1 MLPLEKINDLLQLVK
16 LVKSD
21 KLKKVKGG
29 VILSLL
35 PWIAVMHLY
44 HTASEHEKRAT
55 ALEEKIEKQAEEL
68 EEHAIIYGG
77 TGVQYAAKVEQALDD
92 FEAIQ
97 GNTNDDLREQI
108 RLLKKRR

>member
-1 MLPLEKINDLLQLVK
+1 MLPLEKINDLISLVK

-44 HTASEHEKRAT
+44 HVASEHEKRAE
-55 ALEEKIEKQAEEL
+55 ALEKKMGQTIDLAEETSV
-68 EEHAIIYGG
+68 IYGG
-77 TGVQYAAKVEQALDD
+77 TALQYAVKVEKSLDD
-92 FEAIQ
+92 FEAAQ
-97 GNTNDDLREQI
+97 GQTNDELREQV